1 MKDLLVFCT
10 ECRRKLILYV
20 MFITLCGCSDSQ
32 DNCTHLPLVESFRVK
47 VNNEYIN
54 GTIDETTNRIILEG
68 VQEGSLI
75 VEVDYG
81 MAENATIYPK
91 PETRVNDWQ
100 PEERFVIVCN
110 GKQRLY
116 TVILADYEDP
126 VPEENLGDAVISPE
140 KYYGRQI
147 KDFFYDL
154 KLNAS
159 AINTAAKA
167 NEFFVEDGM
176 NGVRVSIY
184 GDATRPAHPEPGKID
199 ESYYTKM
206 IASINRAKT
215 ARGDKGLT
223 IFASKKLDGKNSF
236 PDWVKDK
243 NGVIPEK
250 YGQMLVDYILYM
262 KELNIIVDVLGIDN
276 EINFNEGNITP
287 QKHMQIVDYLKEQ
300 SIKQN
305 FKMPLIVGPER
316 YEPMGD
322 VENCWWKKFLDSGWG
337 ERIDI
342 YGTHYYPEHR
352 YYDKLRFEL
361 SLIGERPFWATEPH
375 WGSETAQPDILNH
388 AETAICTLWDQTDLG
403 MDGFMWWDYKRA
415 GNLRGC
421 LMRAV
426 SVPLRGARPVEMTDH
441 DGTGT
446 FAKGKLQTRAFREGN
461 LLNVYAINMCPKE
474 EVADAVGYENYEF
487 GLDKGMIDGEVTYT
501 QWRDDTPVEGENA
514 VAFKVNDRKFSV
526 NLPVRSITHFQ
537 FQLK

>member
-1 MKDLLVFCT
+1 MKEFPGFCD
-10 ECRRKLILYV
+10 EFRKILILCL
-20 MFITLCGCSDSQ
+20 MSITLCGCDGSQ
-32 DNCTHLPLVESFRVK
+32 DDNRRESLIKSFQVK
-47 VNNEYIN
+47 VDNEYISS
-54 GTIDETTNRIILEG
+54 TIDESAGEIIIKG
-68 VQEGSLI
+68 IRDGSLI
-75 VEVDYG
+75 VGVDYEL
-81 MAENATIYPK
+81 AENATVYPK
-91 PETRVNDWQ
+91 PETWLHEWQ
-100 PEERFVIVCN
+100 HEERFIITQN
-110 GKQRLY
+110 GRQQFY
-116 TVILADYEDP
+116 VVILADNEKEEED
-126 VPEENLGDAVISPE
+126 LGDAVISPE

-154 KLNAS
+154 KLNAG
-159 AINTAAKA
+159 AINTLAKA
-167 NEFFVEDGM
+167 NEFFIEDDM
-176 NGVRVSIY
+176 NGVRISIY
-184 GDATRPAHPEPGKID
+184 GDATRPAHPEPGKIE

-206 IASINRAKT
+206 IASINRAKI
-215 ARGDKGLT
+215 ARGDRGLT

-262 KELNIIVDVLGIDN
+262 RDQDIVVDVLGIDN

-300 SIKQN
+300 STKQN

-322 VENCWWKKFLDSGWG
+322 VENGWWKKFLDSGWG
-337 ERIDI
+337 DRIDI

-352 YYDKLRFEL
+352 YFEKLRFEL

-388 AETAICTLWDQTDLG
+388 AETAICALWDQTDLG
-403 MDGFMWWDYKRA
+403 MDGFMWWDYKRD

-426 SVPLRGARPVEMTDH
+426 SASLRGARPVEMTDH
-441 DGTGT
+441 DGVDI
-446 FAKGKLQTRAFREGN
+446 FQKGKLQTRAFREGN
-461 LLNVYAINMCPKE
+461 QLNVYAINMCPE
-474 EVADAVGYENYEF
+474 NDLSEAVNYENYEF
-487 GLDKGMIDGEVTYT
+487 GLDEGTIDGEVTYT
-501 QWRDDTPVEGENA
+501 QWRDNTPVEGEDA
-514 VAFKVNDRKFSV
+514 VANKVSDKTFSV
-526 NLPVRSITHFQ
+526 NLPRRSITHIQ

>member
-1 MKDLLVFCT
+1 MCW
-10 ECRRKLILYV
+10 
-20 MFITLCGCSDSQ
+20 
-32 DNCTHLPLVESFRVK
+32 
-47 VNNEYIN
+47 
-54 GTIDETTNRIILEG
+54 
-68 VQEGSLI
+68 
-75 VEVDYG
+75 
-81 MAENATIYPK
+81 A
-91 PETRVNDWQ
+91 
-100 PEERFVIVCN
+100 
-110 GKQRLY
+110 
-116 TVILADYEDP
+116 
-126 VPEENLGDAVISPE
+126 
-140 KYYGRQI
+140 
-147 KDFFYDL
+147 
-154 KLNAS
+154 
-159 AINTAAKA
+159 
-167 NEFFVEDGM
+167 
-176 NGVRVSIY
+176 
-184 GDATRPAHPEPGKID
+184 
-199 ESYYTKM
+199 
-206 IASINRAKT
+206 
-215 ARGDKGLT
+215 LT
-223 IFASKKLDGKNSF
+223 
-236 PDWVKDK
+236 
-243 NGVIPEK
+243 
-250 YGQMLVDYILYM
+250 
-262 KELNIIVDVLGIDN
+262 
-276 EINFNEGNITP
+276 
-287 QKHMQIVDYLKEQ
+287 IVDYLKEQ

-514 VAFKVNDRKFSV
+514 VAVKVNDRKFSV

>member
-215 ARGDKGLT
+215 ARGDKGL
-223 IFASKKLDGKNSF
+223 IIGASKKLDGKNSF

-243 NGVIPEK
+243 NGVAQEYKSDAETRLNVPMAVLINGNSASASEIFAGAVQDYGVGTLVGTTTFGKGIVQTIFSLNDGTGLKLTIEDYYLPSGKSIHQVGVSPDVEIDLPDELKVYVTIPEDQDTQLQK
-250 YGQMLVDYILYM
+250 AI
-262 KELNIIVDVLGIDN
+262 
-276 EINFNEGNITP
+276 EI
-287 QKHMQIVDYLKEQ
+287 LKEQ
-300 SIKQN
+300 K
-305 FKMPLIVGPER
+305 
-316 YEPMGD
+316 
-322 VENCWWKKFLDSGWG
+322 
-337 ERIDI
+337 
-342 YGTHYYPEHR
+342 
-352 YYDKLRFEL
+352 
-361 SLIGERPFWATEPH
+361 
-375 WGSETAQPDILNH
+375 
-388 AETAICTLWDQTDLG
+388 
-403 MDGFMWWDYKRA
+403 
-415 GNLRGC
+415 
-421 LMRAV
+421 
-426 SVPLRGARPVEMTDH
+426 
-441 DGTGT
+441 
-446 FAKGKLQTRAFREGN
+446 
-461 LLNVYAINMCPKE
+461 
-474 EVADAVGYENYEF
+474 
-487 GLDKGMIDGEVTYT
+487 
-501 QWRDDTPVEGENA
+501 
-514 VAFKVNDRKFSV
+514 
-526 NLPVRSITHFQ
+526 
-537 FQLK
+537 